1 MTENSGQTSWAD
13 MLRVAIRDSGKT
25 RYEIAKATENA
36 VDQAQLSRF
45 MVGERTLTLETAE
58 RIGRVLGVELTA
70 PKRRRKK
77 G

>member
-1 MTENSGQTSWAD
+1 VTENSGQTSWAD